1 MYLELAWIISDPSR
15 SLDERWAQ
23 IHHNVTTP
31 LAAEVLV
38 MRAALQAAALLNV
51 THLRM
56 FSDNQ
61 TLIRAINVK
70 LFEEKKIYGIVKD
83 IEATFLLFI
92 DLSFFFLPKGENWQI
107 DALTKSILRN
117 PNYVTC

>member
-1 MYLELAWIISDPSR
+1 
-15 SLDERWAQ
+15 
-23 IHHNVTTP
+23 
-31 LAAEVLV
+31 

-92 DLSFFFLPKGENWQI
+92 DLSFFFLPK
-107 DALTKSILRN
+107 DATAAAAPPHLRRRLQWKTKRTAPKSEDVYLKLTVKLYRFLVRRTQSKFNAVILK
-117 PNYVTC
+117 

>member
-1 MYLELAWIISDPSR
+1 
-15 SLDERWAQ
+15 
-23 IHHNVTTP
+23 
-31 LAAEVLV
+31 

-83 IEATFLLFI
+83 IEATFLLCYGGGGTTTSPEKATMGI
-92 DLSFFFLPKGENWQI
+92 DLIAGRRKGQLQSPKMSTSSLPSSFIGF
-107 DALTKSILRN
+107 
-117 PNYVTC
+117 

>member
-1 MYLELAWIISDPSR
+1 
-15 SLDERWAQ
+15 
-23 IHHNVTTP
+23 
-31 LAAEVLV
+31 

-51 THLRM
+51 THLRI

-83 IEATFLLFI
+83 IEATFLLCYGGGGGTTTSPEKATMGI
-92 DLSFFFLPKGENWQI
+92 DLIAGGKSKKTKRTAPKSEDVYLKLTVKLYRFLVRRTQSKFN
-107 DALTKSILRN
+107 AVILK
-117 PNYVTC
+117 